1 MPVPRAA
8 IRSRAPFVALAA
20 LTIPCGLALRYTAVP
35 LPRLVTTEG
44 GDALYAT
51 LVYFL
56 ARVLWPAPLRR
67 ARAALAAVGFCF
79 AIEIGQLCHAP
90 WIDGVRKT
98 VLGGLIL
105 GHGFLAVD
113 LLAYV
118 LGVGAGLL
126 VERAA
131 RLRAASRSRTP
142 ARVRRRG

>member
-35 LPRLVTTEG
+35 LPRIVTTEG

-56 ARVLWPAPLRR
+56 ARTLWPAPLHRT
-67 ARAALAAVGFCF
+67 RAALAAVGFCF
-79 AIEIGQLCHAP
+79 AIEISQVYHAP
-90 WIDGVRKT
+90 WIDEVRKT
-98 VLGGLIL
+98 LLGGLIL

-113 LLAYV
+113 LLAYA

-131 RLRAASRSRTP
+131 RLSAASRSRTP
-142 ARVRRRG
+142 ASR